1 VIKITNEESQKVNE
15 YLVTHPPVY
24 DKRGYY
30 TEMSKKLGVS
40 QEGIRK
46 RCRKLGLTHIKI
58 NKQVDKIAQ
67 QPNVTQEDI
76 KSAAEE
82 VYNKLKDRKRLNP
95 KFFKGERLKSEKWLQ
110 LFSDLQYG
118 LMVNR
123 VEVGGLGFF
132 SPKIARIR
140 LEYLINVI
148 GRILEYYPNK
158 PEELYIA
165 CLGDNIENAYM
176 MANQQSRI
184 SFGICEQVIEM
195 SELLVDM
202 IVALSKYFPV
212 IKIFAVVG
220 GNHGR
225 MGRKKNDASPTD
237 NFEYLIYHFI
247 KQRLSNMKD
256 IYFEFTKA
264 KHMIVEINEHKFW
277 LEHGDTVRSWMGVPF
292 YGIKR
297 ELSNINAMLGKFH
310 EHADYLLAGHFHTKA
325 NFEDIFMNG
334 SFVGGDSY
342 SIGDLRRTDLPY
354 QKLLGVSKK
363 HGVVWQRDLCLIDD
377 PRKLEIKIY
386 K

>member
-1 VIKITNEESQKVNE
+1 MNQGLSKKIND
-15 YLVTHPPVY
+15 YLVEHPPSQNKV
-24 DKRGYY
+24 GYY
-30 TEMSKKLGVS
+30 DRVAQIFNVS

-46 RCRKLGLTHIKI
+46 RCRKLGLAHIRE
-58 NKQVDKIAQ
+58 NSQVKGTTTNI
-67 QPNVTQEDI
+67 TQEDI
-76 KSAAEE
+76 KKVAEE
-82 VYNKLKDRKRLNP
+82 IYSKLDDRKRLDP
-95 KFFKGERLKSEKWLQ
+95 KFIKGERLKSEKWLQ

-118 LMVNR
+118 LLVNK

-132 SPKIARIR
+132 NPEVARKR
-140 LEYLINVI
+140 MEYLINVI

-176 MANQQSRI
+176 QDNQQSRI
-184 SFGICEQVIEM
+184 SFGICEQVVEM

-202 IVALSKYFPV
+202 IIALSQFFPV
-212 IKIFAVVG
+212 IKLFAVVG

-225 MGRKKNDASPTD
+225 MGKKKNSASPTD
-237 NFEYLIYHFI
+237 NFEYLIYHFV
-247 KQRLSNMKD
+247 KQRLSGMKD
-256 IYFEFTKA
+256 IHFEFTKA
-264 KHMIVEINEHKFW
+264 KHMIVEINDWKFW

-334 SFVGGDSY
+334 SFVGGDAY
-342 SIGDLRRTDLPY
+342 SIGDLRRMDLPY
-354 QKLLGVSKK
+354 QKLLGINKK
-363 HGVVWQRDLCLIDD
+363 HGVVWQRDICLIDD

-386 K
+386 R

>member
-1 VIKITNEESQKVNE
+1 MIKITNEESQKVND
-15 YLVTHPPVY
+15 YLVAHAPVY
-24 DKRGYY
+24 DKQGYY

-46 RCRKLGLTHIKI
+46 RCRALGLTHIRI
-58 NKQVDKIAQ
+58 NSQVNRVTK

-76 KSAAEE
+76 KNAAEE

-118 LMVNR
+118 LVVNK

-132 SPKIARIR
+132 SPKVARIR

-176 MANQQSRI
+176 MENQQSRI
-184 SFGICEQVIEM
+184 SFGICEQVIKM

-202 IVALSKYFPV
+202 IVALSKFFPI

-225 MGRKKNDASPTD
+225 MGKKKNDASPTD
-237 NFEYLIYHFI
+237 NFEYLIYHFV

-334 SFVGGDSY
+334 SFVGGDAY
-342 SIGDLRRTDLPY
+342 SIGDLRRMDLPY

>member
-1 VIKITNEESQKVNE
+1 MIGEQSKKVDD
-15 YLVTHPPVY
+15 YLIAHAPVY
-24 DKRGYY
+24 NEQGYY
-30 TEMSKKLGVS
+30 TRMSKILDIS
-40 QEGIRK
+40 PDAIRK
-46 RCRKLGLTHIKI
+46 RCRKLGLTHIRI
-58 NKQVDKIAQ
+58 NNIKNGIKN
-67 QPNVTQEDI
+67 QPNITQEDI

-82 VYNKLKDRKRLNP
+82 VYTKLKDRKRLSP

-123 VEVGGLGFF
+123 IEVGGLGFF
-132 SPKIARIR
+132 NPKVARQR
-140 LEYLINVI
+140 LEYLISVI

-202 IVALSKYFPV
+202 IVALSKFFPV

-225 MGRKKNDASPTD
+225 MGRKKNDTSPTD
-237 NFEYLIYHFI
+237 NFEYLIYHFV
-247 KQRLSNMKD
+247 KQRLSDMKD

-297 ELSNINAMLGKFH
+297 EMSNINAMLGKFH

-342 SIGDLRRTDLPY
+342 SIGDLRRMDLPY
-354 QKLLGVSKK
+354 QKLLGISKK